1 MQGPEFVSFA
11 WSVLWVSLSLVELFL
26 LFGSV
31 SSGSEA
37 VLFLRSA
44 LIWVGFVQDVR
55 LVFARFLISS
65 ELCVRGCF

>member
-1 MQGPEFVSFA
+1 VQGPEFVSFA

-37 VLFLRSA
+37 ILFPGPA
-44 LIWVGFVQDVR
+44 LIWGR
-55 LVFARFLISS
+55 ICAGRETRFCAVSH
-65 ELCVRGCF
+65 FK